1 MKQVTEDQFD
11 IVDDVTVIHRPTRT
25 QISTY
30 RYKDPN
36 DIGDLM
42 IRSGIDSNDFNPYE
56 IKAVALPILR
66 RLASE
71 RC

>member
-25 QISTY
+25 HISTY
-30 RYKDPN
+30 RYKDPS

-42 IRSGIDSNDFNPYE
+42 VRAGIDTNDFNLHD
-56 IKAVALPILR
+56 IRAAAMPILR
-66 RLASE
+66 RLAAE
-71 RC
+71 RS